1 MNGATIKITSNY
13 AFPQDQLIFTNT
25 ATIKGSFDSTSG
37 TLTLSGLD
45 TQANYQTALRSV
57 QYLNTSNNPSGLA
70 RTVSFSVTDG
80 LAYSNITNRVITVT
94 PVNDPPTVAINQG
107 DLTYS
112 ASTSAVVAI
121 APGFTVTDP
130 DSNFATTAKIQ
141 IVGGYERGKD
151 VLAFVNTATIT
162 GTFDVASGT
171 LTLTGTDTFSNYRAA
186 IRSITYQYSGSAINS
201 TKTVSF
207 SVSDG
212 IAFSN
217 IANRQ
222 IDMTS

>member
-1 MNGATIKITSNY
+1 M
-13 AFPQDQLIFTNT
+13 
-25 ATIKGSFDSTSG
+25 
-37 TLTLSGLD
+37 
-45 TQANYQTALRSV
+45 
-57 QYLNTSNNPSGLA
+57 
-70 RTVSFSVTDG
+70 
-80 LAYSNITNRVITVT
+80 ITVT